1 MMPNSSHT
9 SIRTSAICAGCA
21 CLCDDID
28 LVLEGG
34 RIQQVF
40 NVCRWGSARF
50 TGRKKFSDREP
61 RAPLLTAR
69 LRTGTGPA
77 RPVELAAAA
86 AEAGRLLAAARRIV
100 VYGLCQMSEEAFAP
114 LLTLTAG
121 RPTLFIPSEGALWT
135 EYLRLLTDHPAA
147 FTTLDEIR
155 NQADF
160 ILFWGANPS
169 HGCPR
174 LLSRYALFARGRFT
188 ERGSEDRTAFTVD
201 IQETEMARWTTML
214 VPAAEQEAALL
225 TTLTEALDGAEPA
238 GAPPVSKKLFRQ
250 LVEAFQ
256 RSRYPVIFCGRG
268 PCYASDRHR
277 LMSALARLAEV
288 AGRKRPVFLLPLATD
303 FNTVGFYQAFAQADG
318 WVRPEWTLLADHS
331 DWVPAAGDVLLA
343 VSGDALWFLSDDQR
357 RRMSELDLPIISLSG
372 YENRTSAAARV
383 AIGVAMLGVDGGG
396 HATRLDGVVLPL
408 VPVVAGERPSDA
420 AVLEAIRKAVP

>member
-1 MMPNSSHT
+1 MAPETGHNSIH
-9 SIRTSAICAGCA
+9 TSAICSGCA

-61 RAPLLTAR
+61 RAPLPAAR
-69 LRTGTGPA
+69 LRPGTGPA

-86 AEAGRLLAAARRIV
+86 AEAARLLAAARRIV
-100 VYGLCQMSEEAFAP
+100 VYGLCQLSEEAFAP
-114 LLTLTAG
+114 LLALIAQ

-135 EYLRLLTDHPAA
+135 EYLRLLNDYPAA

-169 HGCPR
+169 HSCPR

-214 VPAAEQEAALL
+214 VPAPEQEAALL
-225 TTLTEALDGAEPA
+225 TTLTEALEGIEPT
-238 GAPPVSKKLFRQ
+238 GTPPIAKKLFRQ

-268 PCYASDRHR
+268 PCYASDRRR
-277 LMSALARLAEV
+277 LMSALARLAEA

-303 FNTVGFYQAFAQADG
+303 CNTVGFYQAFAQANG
-318 WVRPEWTLLADHS
+318 WERPEWTLLDDSSA
-331 DWVPAAGDVLLA
+331 WVPAAGDVLLA
-343 VSGDALWFLSDDQR
+343 VSGDALWFLNEDQR
-357 RRMSELDLPIISLSG
+357 SRVSELDLPIISLSG
-372 YENRTSAAARV
+372 YETRTSAAARV
-383 AIGVAMLGVDGGG
+383 AIGVAMLGIDGGG

-408 VPVVAGERPSDA
+408 APVVAGARPSDT
-420 AVLEAIRKAVP
+420 AVLEAIGKAAP